1 MTQPKHAQLD
11 LLLSISDGLSRGS
24 DEMLRVSPT
33 DAMHPPSCSLAIRDA
48 VEELKWLR
56 AEIEWLRALLP
67 PTAHSGV
74 RNGPGEGSWSVFATK
89 VVEERDAARAEVEK
103 QRAEIEQLRAGIQSL
118 AESLR
123 ASLDA
128 AIRQRDEARA
138 EIERLRAALRWYADP
153 RNHFPVERRSP
164 GDPDPAVVFV
174 EEPPIMLDGGR
185 RARSALEGK
194 P

>member
-11 LLLSISDGLSRGS
+11 LLLSISDGLSRGL

-56 AEIEWLRALLP
+56 AEIE
-67 PTAHSGV
+67 
-74 RNGPGEGSWSVFATK
+74 
-89 VVEERDAARAEVEK
+89 
-103 QRAEIEQLRAGIQSL
+103 
-118 AESLR
+118 
-123 ASLDA
+123 
-128 AIRQRDEARA
+128 
-138 EIERLRAALRWYADP
+138 RLRAALRWYADP

-164 GDPDPAVVFV
+164 GDPDPAVIFV
-174 EEPPIMLDGGR
+174 EEPPIMLDGGE
-185 RARSALEGK
+185 RARRALEGK